1 VSDPN
6 IDSGVK
12 EMAQTEM
19 LSLIKK
25 SETESIIENLI
36 KAKGFKDALVIMGED
51 SVNVIVDSEKLTQAQ
66 VAQIKD
72 IVTREADVETDKIK
86 IMEKQ

>member
-1 VSDPN
+1 
-6 IDSGVK
+6 
-12 EMAQTEM
+12 
-19 LSLIKK
+19 
-25 SETESIIENLI
+25 
-36 KAKGFKDALVIMGED
+36 MGED